1 MDPTNSVA
9 GSPLIKANMPNP
21 SVHVGSENTVEN
33 VKPAKDAEGKEVNK
47 RLQAE
52 VTDANSD
59 NKLAEDGKKEID
71 TAVENVND
79 FFQTVNRTLEFKL
92 DEDSETMV
100 VQVTDSETKEVVRQ
114 IPSEEFLQLAQR
126 LEEFRGLLFE
136 EIA

>member
-1 MDPTNSVA
+1 MDPTNSVT
-9 GSPLIKANMPNP
+9 GSPLIKANMPKP
-21 SVHVGSENTVEN
+21 SVHVGAENTVEMMQPDKN
-33 VKPAKDAEGKEVNK
+33 TEGEKVDK
-47 RLQAE
+47 RLQ
-52 VTDANSD
+52 TDAAGANSE
-59 NKLAEDGKKEID
+59 NKSVEDEKKEID

-100 VQVTDSETKEVVRQ
+100 VQVTDSKTKEVVRQ